1 MTNYFMS
8 VGLANLITGGEL
20 RKPPTLPLSEEAA
33 MDNIQFIMG
42 KDKVKEED
50 HLQIAKDKLVA
61 GDTLTVKFF
70 NEDAPFILDEWMDEF
85 NVPYYQREE
94 IWTSTG
100 LQETYFYFKIAE
112 DEDWFWL
119 TEAEIGDDDDNG
131 VPMPIYPSD
140 QEEE

>member
-8 VGLANLITGGEL
+8 VGLTNLITGGEL
-20 RKPPTLPLSEEAA
+20 RKPPTLPLDEDAGL
-33 MDNIQFIMG
+33 DNLQFIMG
-42 KDKVKEED
+42 EDKVKEQD
-50 HLQIAKDKLVA
+50 HLQIAKDKLFE

-100 LQETYFYFKIAE
+100 LQETFIYFINAE
-112 DEDWFWL
+112 DENWSWL
-119 TEAEIGDDDDNG
+119 VDAHVDYYNDAGEP
-131 VPMPIYPSD
+131 VPIYPED
-140 QEEE
+140 LEN